1 MGELDGSYTIIGGA
15 NNFPALQKLTTAGGG
30 WGGAN
35 QKFSPQ
41 PDADL
46 QFIGGAK
53 FTQKTLIGELNCP
66 SLYITSH
73 LTFKLG
79 KLVGELIIGIG
90 GAIAPPSS
98 PLEPPMCL
106 RPVH

>member
-15 NNFPALQKLTTAGGG
+15 NNFPALQKLTIAGG
-30 WGGAN
+30 GGAN

-41 PDADL
+41 PDTDL
-46 QFIGGAK
+46 QIIGGAT
-53 FTQKTLIGELNCP
+53 FTPKTLIGELNCP

-98 PLEPPMCL
+98 PLEPPMCVVC
-106 RPVH
+106 RTG